1 MATQRLENMS
11 FWLMAYRLFHLVA
24 ATFSFLVCLG
34 MMLYFNEFSN
44 QLYAVMPSW
53 LTEVAQSMHQNFGTL
68 GYKIFWLTV
77 AIYFL
82 IVSYR
87 MVSLLQEEV

>member
-1 MATQRLENMS
+1 MS

-24 ATFSFLVCLG
+24 STFSFLVCLG
-34 MMLYFNEFSN
+34 MMLYFNEFSQ
-44 QLYAVMPSW
+44 QLYASMPSW
-53 LTEVAQSMHQNFGTL
+53 ITEIAQSMHQSFGTI
-68 GYKIFWLTV
+68 GYKLFWLAL

-87 MVSLLQEEV
+87 MVSLLQEQT